1 MKALKGSWAILLAV
15 FFALVYLIPLNGR
28 LLWQPDETRYAEISR
43 EMLQR
48 GDWVVPHLLGLRYFE
63 KPVAGYW
70 FNNISQWLFGE
81 NNFAVRFGSVFS
93 TGMTAL
99 LVFALAMLMW
109 RNARRASLAMLMFL
123 SMVLVFSIGTYSV
136 LDPMISLWLAAAM
149 VSYYLTLKA
158 TSVKGKL
165 GAYALLGLAC
175 GMGFMTKGFL
185 ALAVPVIAVIPIV
198 IQQRRIKDLL
208 CYGPVAI
215 VTATLLSLPWA
226 LAIAQREPDFWN
238 YFFWVEHIQ
247 RFAEDNAQH
256 KAPFWYYLPILLA
269 AVLPWLA
276 LLPGALLKGW
286 RERVQRPELFF
297 LLSWAM
303 MPLIFFSIA
312 KGKLPTYILPCMAPL
327 ALLMTAYA
335 EDYAATLRARLFKA
349 NAWLNGLFGLI
360 GIVAL
365 VVLSAGLLPK
375 AHLFTPQEWPKVVLG
390 LIAFVGWLLFALVSA
405 RDNGRQWRWAAACP
419 VLLCLVIGYAIPQ
432 QVTDSKLPQNFAR
445 ATMAELSD
453 SRFVLSDSVGL
464 AAGLA
469 WELKRS
475 DVLMYSQKG
484 EVAYGLEYPDAKGHL
499 ISDADFPQWL
509 AQARKQGN
517 VSLVLQLSRGEAL
530 PQELPAADKVDRMNR
545 LVLMWYKQQP

>member
-1 MKALKGSWAILLAV
+1 MKALKGSWAIVLAV

-109 RNARRASLAMLMFL
+109 RNARRASLATLMFL

-208 CYGPVAI
+208 FYGPVAI

-335 EDYAATLRARLFKA
+335 EDYAATLRTKLFKA

-365 VVLSAGLLPK
+365 VVLISGLLPK

-390 LIAFVGWLLFALVSA
+390 LVAFGGWLLFALVSV

-445 ATMAELSD
+445 ATMAELGN
-453 SRFVLSDSVGL
+453 SRYVLTDSVGV

-475 DVLMYSQKG
+475 DVLMFSQKG

>member
-109 RNARRASLAMLMFL
+109 RNARRASLAALIFL

-256 KAPFWYYLPILLA
+256 KAPFWYYLPVLLA

-297 LLSWAM
+297 LLSWAL

-365 VVLSAGLLPK
+365 VVLSSGLLPK
-375 AHLFTPQEWPKVVLG
+375 AHLFTAQEWPKVVLG
-390 LIAFVGWLLFALVSA
+390 LIAFGGWLLFALVSV

-453 SRFVLSDSVGL
+453 SRYVLSDSVGL

>member
-1 MKALKGSWAILLAV
+1 MCWPF

-109 RNARRASLAMLMFL
+109 RNARRASLAALMFL

-256 KAPFWYYLPILLA
+256 KAPFWYYLPVLLA

-297 LLSWAM
+297 LLSWAL

-365 VVLSAGLLPK
+365 VVLSSGLLPK
-375 AHLFTPQEWPKVVLG
+375 AHLFTPQEWPKLVLG
-390 LIAFVGWLLFALVSA
+390 LIAFGGWLLFALVSV

-453 SRFVLSDSVGL
+453 SRYVLSDSVGL

-484 EVAYGLEYPDAKGHL
+484 EVGYGLEYPDAKGHL